1 MTAETLVVVST
12 TDAMDAAFA
21 GIGCWL
27 LQPDGRSKP
36 LSVDRWQQPPDLH
49 DHELF
54 LDADEESTLDIGCG
68 PGRLAAALTARGV
81 PTLGID
87 ISSEAVR
94 QARRRGARAIQGDI
108 FDGIANIGRW
118 DRALLA
124 DGNIGIGGD
133 PVKLLRR
140 VSDLLRPGG
149 RVVTEVARHGV
160 GVVTEHLRLQ
170 VGRELTPR
178 FPWAVV
184 GADAIDAVAD
194 EAGFDLEEIRTSGN
208 RHAAVLM
215 SRSAG

>member
-27 LQPDGRSKP
+27 LQSDGRSKP
-36 LSVDRWQQPPDLH
+36 LAVDRWQQPPDLD
-49 DHELF
+49 DHQLF
-54 LDADEESTLDIGCG
+54 LSTDRESTLDIGCG

-94 QARRRGARAIQGDI
+94 QARGRGARAIQADI
-108 FDGIANIGRW
+108 FAGITDIGSW

-133 PVKLLRR
+133 PVKLLHR
-140 VSDLLRPGG
+140 VADLLRPGG
-149 RVVTEVARHGV
+149 TVVAEVARHGV
-160 GVVTEHLRLQ
+160 GIVTERLRLQ
-170 VGRELTPR
+170 VGSDLTPR
-178 FPWAVV
+178 FHWSVV
-184 GADAIDAVAD
+184 GADAIGAVAD
-194 EAGFDLEEIRTSGN
+194 EAGFDLDEIVTSGD
-208 RHAAVLM
+208 RRAAVL
-215 SRSAG
+215 RKR